1 MMHRHL
7 LPYFIV
13 VFCLIVS
20 STQVHSSVGTSP
32 EGLSERVETLI
43 NPSWSTPWVDS
54 VFTSLNLEQRI
65 AQLLMIRVHTDK
77 DETYYRQQEQ
87 LIKRYNVGGIAF
99 FRGGPVR
106 QVQLT
111 NRLQA
116 AAQTP
121 LLVAMDAEWGP
132 SMRLDSTIVFPRQMA
147 LGAIHNDSLIYRFG
161 IEVGRQLKRLGVH
174 INFAPVIDVNNNP
187 DNPVINFR
195 AFGENR
201 YNVARKGVAYMRGMQ
216 DAGIMACAKH
226 FPGHGDTNADSHY
239 TLPVLNHSF
248 HEIDSIHLYPFKELI
263 RSGLHSIMIAHLQ
276 IPALETRKNVAATLS
291 RNIVT
296 DLLKQELHF
305 AGLVIT
311 DALDMRGVSDHFK
324 SGELELQALLAG
336 NDILLLPEDVPAAI
350 AAIKKA
356 ISNGI
361 LDEDYLN
368 SVCKKVLF
376 YKQVSG
382 LDTPKVINEK
392 NLIADLNTYGAKHL
406 NNSLAQ
412 ASVTLIKNDH
422 DILPLKIRSD
432 KSTALLS
439 IGAPAGN
446 PFQSMVNTYHS
457 LPRFS
462 IQKNHD
468 QNQAKAL
475 IKSLEDFQTI
485 VISVHN
491 NSMFASRQYG
501 INRETI
507 DLIAALSAE
516 KEVVL
521 TLFAN
526 PYSLSYFREKVLN
539 IEAILIAYQD
549 GLEFEEAAAQIV
561 AGGRQ
566 ALGVLPVSVDPYF
579 FQQTGLITPPNF
591 RIGFGVPEDVGIR
604 HNLLDRIDSIALAGI
619 RQKAY
624 PGCQIVLVKDGIV
637 IYNKS
642 FGKHAYLNG
651 KTVNN
656 SDIYD
661 LASLTKIVA
670 TAASVM
676 HLSDRGLINV
686 DQQIGSYLPWLKG
699 SNKEHI
705 KLREMMAHQASLEAW
720 IPFYMGTLTK
730 GNLSPFYYTNLF
742 SEDYPIEVAGN
753 LFIHKSYRD
762 SIYSKILL
770 SPLKNNRNYLYSDLG
785 FILLADIIEKQS
797 GMPLD
802 EYADSVFYRTMGLST
817 LGFRPL
823 RHHSRERIIPTE
835 NDTSFR
841 KQLLRGHVHD
851 PAAALLGGVSG
862 HAGLFGNAMDVA
874 VMMQMFLQ
882 GGQYGGVRYI
892 NEATV
897 REFTRVQF
905 PGNKNRR
912 GLGFDKPSLE
922 RNSNSHV
929 AKSASPNSFGHS
941 GFTGTYTWADPKENL
956 VYVFLSNRVYPD
968 ANNIKISTLNIRTD
982 IHEAVYEAIRKSKT
996 TINTPSIP

>member
-1 MMHRHL
+1 MMHRYL
-7 LPYFIV
+7 LPHFVV
-13 VFCLIVS
+13 VFCLVL
-20 STQVHSSVGTSP
+20 STQVRSSVGTRAESI
-32 EGLSERVETLI
+32 SDRVETLI

-54 VFTSLNLEQRI
+54 VFTTLNLEQRI

-77 DETYYRQQEQ
+77 DEAYYKQQER
-87 LIKRYNVGGIAF
+87 LIKRYHIGGIAF
-99 FRGGPVR
+99 FRGGPIR

-111 NRLQA
+111 NRLQE

-147 LGAIHNDSLIYRFG
+147 LGAIDNDSLIYRFG
-161 IEVGRQLKRLGVH
+161 MEVGRQLKRLGVH

-226 FPGHGDTNADSHY
+226 FPGHGDTNADSHH

-248 HEIDSIHLYPFKELI
+248 QEIDSIHLYPFKELI
-263 RSGLHSIMIAHLQ
+263 RSGLHSVMIAHLQ
-276 IPALETRKNVAATLS
+276 IPALEARKNVAATLS
-291 RNIVT
+291 KNIVT
-296 DLLKQELHF
+296 DLLKQELNF
-305 AGLVIT
+305 TGLVIT

-356 ISNGI
+356 ISDGT
-361 LDEDYLN
+361 LDEAYLN
-368 SVCKKVLF
+368 SICKKILF

-382 LDTPKVINEK
+382 LDTPVVISEK
-392 NLIADLNTYGAKHL
+392 NLIADLNTYEAKHL
-406 NNSLAQ
+406 NNNLAQ
-412 ASVTLIKNDH
+412 ASVTLVKNDH
-422 DILPLKIRSD
+422 EILPLKIKSD
-432 KSTALLS
+432 NTTALLS
-439 IGAPAGN
+439 IGAPTDN
-446 PFQSMVNTYHS
+446 PFHSMVTTYHA

-468 QNQAKAL
+468 QNQARAMIKA
-475 IKSLEDFQTI
+475 LEDFQTI

-501 INRETI
+501 VNQETI
-507 DLIAALSAE
+507 DLITTLSTE
-516 KEVVL
+516 KRVVL

-526 PYSLSYFREKVLN
+526 PYSLSYFKEKVLN
-539 IEAILIAYQD
+539 IDAILIAYQD

-566 ALGVLPVSVDPYF
+566 ALGALPVSVDSYF
-579 FQQTGLITPPNF
+579 PQHTGLHTPSNF

-604 HNLLDRIDSIALAGI
+604 HGLLDRVDSIALAGI
-619 RQKAY
+619 QQKAY

-642 FGKHAYLNG
+642 FGKHTYVNG
-651 KTVNN
+651 KAVNN

-661 LASLTKIVA
+661 LASLTKVAA

-676 HLSDRGLINV
+676 HLTDRGLLNV
-686 DQQIGSYLPWLKG
+686 DHQMGHYLPWLKA
-699 SNKEHI
+699 SNI
-705 KLREMMAHQASLEAW
+705 KHVNLREMMAHQASLEAW
-720 IPFYMGTLTK
+720 IPFYLETLTD
-730 GNLSPFYYTNLF
+730 GNLNPSFYTNMQSDDF
-742 SEDYPIEVAGN
+742 PTEVAGN
-753 LFIHKSYRD
+753 LYIHRHYRD
-762 SIYSKILL
+762 SIFSKILL
-770 SPLKNNRNYLYSDLG
+770 SPLRNNKNYLYSDLG
-785 FILLADIIEKQS
+785 YILLAEIIESQS

-802 EYADSVFYRTMGLST
+802 VYADSVFFSPMGLST

-823 RHHSRERIIPTE
+823 RRHSRERIIPTE
-835 NDTSFR
+835 NDTVFR

-851 PAAALLGGVSG
+851 PAAAMLGGVSG
-862 HAGLFGNAMDVA
+862 HAGLFGNALDVA

-882 GGQYGGVRYI
+882 GGHYGGARYI
-892 NEATV
+892 NETTV
-897 REFTRVQF
+897 KEFTRVQF
-905 PGNKNRR
+905 SGNKNRR

-968 ANNIKISTLNIRTD
+968 PNNLKINTLNIRTD
-982 IHEAVYEAIRKSKT
+982 IHQAVYDAIRKSKT
-996 TINTPSIP
+996 TPITP